1 MSPVDLLEAML
12 SNGSIL
18 VKSPEAWASVQ
29 RLEAAG
35 LCRRVGAT
43 EEGAMWFRIT
53 QRGVLAL
60 NKADEPERTTKA
72 QVTRNAF
79 DAMGDYASRLNEGA
93 AEPSPLFGRRRRSG
107 R

>member
-1 MSPVDLLEAML
+1 MSPAELLESML

-18 VKSPEAWASVQ
+18 VASPAGFAAIQQLEQ
-29 RLEAAG
+29 RG
-35 LCRRVGAT
+35 LCRRVASTSDGV
-43 EEGAMWFRIT
+43 WFRIT